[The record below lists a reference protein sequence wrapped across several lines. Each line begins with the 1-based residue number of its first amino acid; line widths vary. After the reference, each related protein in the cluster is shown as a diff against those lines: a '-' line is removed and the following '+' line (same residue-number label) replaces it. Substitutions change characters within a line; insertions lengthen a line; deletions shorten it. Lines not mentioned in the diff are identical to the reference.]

1 MSVQGRLMMDRLR
14 PVRFAFLGLLLG
26 CSDGTGPDSDR
37 VCTTPLQVSATRS
50 VTPVVTWAGGCRV
63 NQVVFAQTAPQTSL
77 AWVVYYTP
85 SDSNGLLP
93 PVQYGTVPTGA
104 QQLPDTPAPLQPG
117 ATYVINVVIWDTANG
132 GSPVIVGKDTIVP

>member
-1 MSVQGRLMMDRLR
+1 MTRESAR
-14 PVRFAFLGLLLG
+14 PPLPSRRSAFLGLLLG

-37 VCTTPLQVSATRS
+37 VCATPLQVTATQS

-63 NQVVFAQTAPQTSL
+63 NQVVFLQDEPQSSL

-93 PVQYGTVPTGA
+93 PVQYGTVPSGA
-104 QQLPDTPAPLQPG
+104 QQLPETPTPLQPG
-117 ATYVINVVIWDTANG
+117 ATYIINVVIWDTASG
-132 GSPVIVGKDTIVP
+132 GSPVIVGRDTIVP